1 MCLAHGFRYEL
12 VKGELVQTTLAGSQH
27 GYIAG
32 RLLTFLGHHVLTN
45 QLGEVFATETG
56 FKLESAPDTVRAP
69 DISFIAKSRLPSEAY
84 WPIAPDLVAEII
96 SPHDISQE
104 VQAKVNEYLYRIA
117 DLF

>member
-69 DISFIAKSRLPSEAY
+69 DISFISKSRLPSEAY
-84 WPIAPDLVAEII
+84 
-96 SPHDISQE
+96 
-104 VQAKVNEYLYRIA
+104 
-117 DLF
+117 